1 LKQLEK
7 NNDKV
12 HFELLANWSKY
23 AEQQYDSA
31 MEAMIEGA
39 VLAVIVVFIFLRDW
53 RATLISALAIPLS
66 SIPAFWFMDLLGF
79 TLN

>member
-1 LKQLEK
+1 SFDIQRAKGASDVTIYHEAQKKLKQLEK

-53 RATLISALAIPLS
+53 RATL
-66 SIPAFWFMDLLGF
+66 
-79 TLN
+79 